1 MAYGW
6 ISIHRKIQQSDIWL
20 DKEPFDKRSAW
31 IDLIMMANHEDKQI
45 LFNGKFIEV
54 KRGEKITSLKQ
65 LSERWRWSTGK
76 VKRFLNLL
84 ESGSMIELKTKRR
97 YTSYKVVNY
106 NVYQNEDIDKR
117 NEVET
122 KTKRRRNEDET
133 KTERS
138 RNEDETKTETN
149 NNINNELI
157 MNNNTTGVVPPPEEM
172 DLDNPKLAELIKL
185 YQDCGFGLISPYSA
199 KVLSDYMN
207 MYSFQWVKEAIQIAE
222 QNNIRTL
229 AYINGILKKKKAGT
243 NKPRNNNFKKKETYY
258 RPKQDDELSEESRNL
273 NNKVISNFMEK
284 TKKEEVNTNAIAMQ
298 RMQEEFKK
306 MREKIT

>member
-31 IDLIMMANHEDKQI
+31 IDLIMMANHEDRQV
-45 LFNGKFIEV
+45 LFDGKFIEV
-54 KRGEKITSLKQ
+54 KRGEKITSLRM
-65 LSERWRWSTGK
+65 LSEKWKWSRNK
-76 VKRFLNLL
+76 VKRFLKLL
-84 ESGSMIELKTKRR
+84 ESGSMIELKIDHQKTT
-97 YTSYKVVNY
+97 YNIVNY
-106 NVYQNEDIDKR
+106 NVYQNEDLSKR
-117 NEVET
+117 PQKDHK
-122 KTKRRRNEDET
+122 KTADGPQT
-133 KTERS
+133 
-138 RNEDETKTETN
+138 DTN
-149 NNINNELI
+149 NNVNNVNNINNNNGGAQSEL
-157 MNNNTTGVVPPPEEM
+157 N
-172 DLDNPKLAELIKL
+172 LDDPKLAELIKM

-199 KVLSDYMN
+199 NMLRDYME

-243 NKPRNNNFKKKETYY
+243 NKPRNNYGKKQTYY
-258 RPKQDDELSEESRNL
+258 RPKQNDELSEESRNL
-273 NNKVISNFMEK
+273 NNKIISNFMEK

-306 MREKIT
+306 MRENNEKI

>member
-122 KTKRRRNEDET
+122 KTKRSRNEVET
-133 KTERS
+133 KT
-138 RNEDETKTETN
+138 KTN

-199 KVLSDYMN
+199 KVLSDYMD
-207 MYSFQWVKEAIQIAE
+207 MYSFPWVKEAIQIAE

-229 AYINGILKKKKAGT
+229 AYVNGILKKKKAGT
-243 NKPRNNNFKKKETYY
+243 NKPRNTFKKKETYY

-273 NNKVISNFMEK
+273 NNRVLNSFIEK
-284 TKKEEVNTNAIAMQ
+284 MKKEDAKNGETKQV
-298 RMQEEFKK
+298 
-306 MREKIT
+306 

>member
-65 LSERWRWSTGK
+65 LSDRWRWSTGK

-117 NEVET
+117 NENET
-122 KTKRRRNEDET
+122 KTKR
-133 KTERS
+133 K

-172 DLDNPKLAELIKL
+172 DLDNPKLADLIKL
-185 YQDCGFGLISPYSA
+185 YQDCGFGLITPYSA
-199 KVLSDYMN
+199 NMLRDYMN
-207 MYSFQWVKEAIQIAE
+207 EYSYEWVKEAIEISE
-222 QNNIRTL
+222 QNGVRTL
-229 AYINGILKKKKAGT
+229 AYIRGVLNKKKAGT
-243 NKPRNNNFKKKETYY
+243 NKPKNNYGKKQTYY
-258 RPKQDDELSEESRNL
+258 RPKQGGEISEESRNL
-273 NNKVISNFMEK
+273 NNKIISNFMEK

-306 MREKIT
+306 MRENNEKI

>member
-45 LFNGKFIEV
+45 LFNGKFMEV

-65 LSERWRWSTGK
+65 LSDRWRWSRSK
-76 VKRFLNLL
+76 VRRFLNLL
-84 ESGSMIELKTKRR
+84 ESGSMIELKTKQR

-117 NEVET
+117 NKVETKSKRSRNEVET
-122 KTKRRRNEDET
+122 KTN
-133 KTERS
+133 
-138 RNEDETKTETN
+138 TN

-185 YQDCGFGLISPYSA
+185 YQDCGFGLITPYSA
-199 KVLSDYMN
+199 NMLRDYMN
-207 MYSFQWVKEAIQIAE
+207 EYSYEWVKEAIEIAE
-222 QNNIRTL
+222 QNGVRTL
-229 AYINGILKKKKAGT
+229 AYIRGVLNKKKTGVD
-243 NKPRNNNFKKKETYY
+243 KPRNNFNKKQTYY
-258 RPKQDDELSEESRNL
+258 RPKQ
-273 NNKVISNFMEK
+273 
-284 TKKEEVNTNAIAMQ
+284 EEVKQNNQFNSFTKMQ
-298 RMQEEFKK
+298 DEFKK
-306 MREKIT
+306 MRETNAKLQ

>member
-65 LSERWRWSTGK
+65 LSDRWRWSTGK

-106 NVYQNEDIDKR
+106 NIYQNEDIDKR

-122 KTKRRRNEDET
+122 KSK
-133 KTERS
+133 RS

-157 MNNNTTGVVPPPEEM
+157 MNNNTTGVVPSPEEM
-172 DLDNPKLAELIKL
+172 DLDNPKLAKLIKL
-185 YQDCGFGLISPYSA
+185 YQDCGFGLITPYSA
-199 KVLSDYMN
+199 NMLRDYMN
-207 MYSFQWVKEAIQIAE
+207 EYSYEWVKEAIEIAE
-222 QNNIRTL
+222 QNGVRTL
-229 AYINGILKKKKAGT
+229 AYIRGVLNKKKTGVD
-243 NKPRNNNFKKKETYY
+243 KPRSFNKKQTYY
-258 RPKQDDELSEESRNL
+258 RPKQDDELSKKSRNL
-273 NNKVISNFMEK
+273 NNKIISNFIEK
-284 TKKEEVNTNAIAMQ
+284 MKKEEVINGETKQ
-298 RMQEEFKK
+298 V
-306 MREKIT
+306 

>member
-31 IDLIMMANHEDKQI
+31 IDLIMMANHEDRQVM
-45 LFNGKFIEV
+45 FNGKFIEV

-65 LSERWRWSTGK
+65 LSERWRWSRSK

-84 ESGSMIELKTKRR
+84 ESGSMIELKTKQR

-106 NVYQNEDIDKR
+106 NVYQNEDISKR

-122 KTKRRRNEDET
+122 NLKQSRDEGET
-133 KTERS
+133 KA
-138 RNEDETKTETN
+138 NTN
-149 NNINNELI
+149 NNINNYNNV
-157 MNNNTTGVVPPPEEM
+157 NNNNGVDQSELN
-172 DLDNPKLAELIKL
+172 LDDPKLAELIKL
-185 YQDCGFGLISPYSA
+185 YENCGFGLISPYSA
-199 KVLSDYMN
+199 NMLRDYME
-207 MYSFQWVKEAIQIAE
+207 MYSFEWVKEAIQIAE

-243 NKPRNNNFKKKETYY
+243 NKTRNNFKKKETYY
-258 RPKQDDELSEESRNL
+258 RPKEDDELSEESRNL
-273 NNKVISNFMEK
+273 NNKVLNSFIEK
-284 TKKEEVNTNAIAMQ
+284 MKREDAKNGETKQV
-298 RMQEEFKK
+298 
-306 MREKIT
+306 

>member
-65 LSERWRWSTGK
+65 LSDRWRWSRSK

-84 ESGSMIELKTKRR
+84 ESGSMIELKTKQR

-106 NVYQNEDIDKR
+106 NVYQNEDINKR

-122 KTKRRRNEDET
+122 NLKQSRDEGET
-133 KTERS
+133 KA
-138 RNEDETKTETN
+138 NTN
-149 NNINNELI
+149 NNINNYNNV
-157 MNNNTTGVVPPPEEM
+157 NNNNGVDQSELN
-172 DLDNPKLAELIKL
+172 LDDPKLAELIKL
-185 YQDCGFGLISPYSA
+185 YEDCGFGLISPYSA
-199 KVLSDYMN
+199 NMLRDYME

-243 NKPRNNNFKKKETYY
+243 NKPRNNYGKKQTYY

-273 NNKVISNFMEK
+273 NNKILNSFIEK
-284 TKKEEVNTNAIAMQ
+284 MKREDAKNGETKQV
-298 RMQEEFKK
+298 
-306 MREKIT
+306 

>member
-31 IDLIMMANHEDKQI
+31 IDLIMMANHEDRQVM
-45 LFNGKFIEV
+45 FNGKFIEV

-65 LSERWRWSTGK
+65 LSERWRWSRSK

-84 ESGSMIELKTKRR
+84 ESGSMIELKTKQR

-106 NVYQNEDIDKR
+106 NVYQNEDISKR

-122 KTKRRRNEDET
+122 NLKQSRDEGET
-133 KTERS
+133 KA
-138 RNEDETKTETN
+138 NTN
-149 NNINNELI
+149 NNINNYNNV
-157 MNNNTTGVVPPPEEM
+157 NNNNGVDQSELN
-172 DLDNPKLAELIKL
+172 LDDPKLAELIKL

-207 MYSFQWVKEAIQIAE
+207 AYSFPWVKEAIQIAE

-243 NKPRNNNFKKKETYY
+243 DKPRNNNFKKKETYY
-258 RPKQDDELSEESRNL
+258 RPKQ
-273 NNKVISNFMEK
+273 
-284 TKKEEVNTNAIAMQ
+284 EEVKQNNQFNSFAK
-298 RMQEEFKK
+298 MQEEFKK
-306 MREKIT
+306 MRENNGKI

>member
-65 LSERWRWSTGK
+65 LSDRWKWSRSK

-84 ESGSMIELKTKRR
+84 ESGSMIELKTKQR

-106 NVYQNEDIDKR
+106 NVYQNEDISKR

-122 KTKRRRNEDET
+122 NLKQSRDEGET
-133 KTERS
+133 KA
-138 RNEDETKTETN
+138 NTN
-149 NNINNELI
+149 NNINNYNNV
-157 MNNNTTGVVPPPEEM
+157 NNNGVGQSELN
-172 DLDNPKLAELIKL
+172 LDDPKLADLIKL

-199 KVLSDYMN
+199 KVLSDYMD

-229 AYINGILKKKKAGT
+229 AYVNGILKKKKAGT
-243 NKPRNNNFKKKETYY
+243 DKPRNNNFKKKETYY
-258 RPKQDDELSEESRNL
+258 RPKRDDELSEESRNL
-273 NNKVISNFMEK
+273 NNKVLNSFIEK
-284 TKKEEVNTNAIAMQ
+284 MKREDAKNGETKQV
-298 RMQEEFKK
+298 
-306 MREKIT
+306 

>member
-31 IDLIMMANHEDKQI
+31 IDLIMMANHEDRQVM
-45 LFNGKFIEV
+45 FNGKFIEV

-65 LSERWRWSTGK
+65 LSERWRWSRSK

-84 ESGSMIELKTKRR
+84 ESGSMIELKTKQR

-106 NVYQNEDIDKR
+106 NVYQNGDISKR
-117 NEVET
+117 NEGETNLKQSRDEGET
-122 KTKRRRNEDET
+122 KAN
-133 KTERS
+133 
-138 RNEDETKTETN
+138 TN
-149 NNINNELI
+149 NNINNYNNV
-157 MNNNTTGVVPPPEEM
+157 NNNNGVDQSELN
-172 DLDNPKLAELIKL
+172 LDDPKLAELIKL
-185 YQDCGFGLISPYSA
+185 YENCGFGLISPYSA
-199 KVLSDYMN
+199 NMLRDYME
-207 MYSFQWVKEAIQIAE
+207 MYSFEWVKEAIQIAE

-243 NKPRNNNFKKKETYY
+243 NKPRNNYGKKQTYY

-273 NNKVISNFMEK
+273 NNKILNSFIEK
-284 TKKEEVNTNAIAMQ
+284 MKREDAKNGETKQV
-298 RMQEEFKK
+298 
-306 MREKIT
+306 

>member
-31 IDLIMMANHEDKQI
+31 IDLIMMANHEDRQVM
-45 LFNGKFIEV
+45 FNGKFIEV

-65 LSERWRWSTGK
+65 LSERWRWSRSK

-84 ESGSMIELKTKRR
+84 ESGSMIELKTKQR

-106 NVYQNEDIDKR
+106 NVYQNEDISKR

-122 KTKRRRNEDET
+122 NLKQSRDEGET
-133 KTERS
+133 KA
-138 RNEDETKTETN
+138 NTN
-149 NNINNELI
+149 NNINNYNNV
-157 MNNNTTGVVPPPEEM
+157 NNNNGVDQSELN
-172 DLDNPKLAELIKL
+172 LDDPKLAELIKL
-185 YQDCGFGLISPYSA
+185 YENCGFGLISPYSA
-199 KVLSDYMN
+199 NMLRDYME
-207 MYSFQWVKEAIQIAE
+207 MYSFEWVKEAIQIAE

-243 NKPRNNNFKKKETYY
+243 DKPRNNNFKKKETYY
-258 RPKQDDELSEESRNL
+258 RPKQ
-273 NNKVISNFMEK
+273 
-284 TKKEEVNTNAIAMQ
+284 EEVKQNNQFNSFAK
-298 RMQEEFKK
+298 MQEEFKK
-306 MREKIT
+306 MRENNGKI

>member
-31 IDLIMMANHEDKQI
+31 IDLIMMANHEDRQVM
-45 LFNGKFIEV
+45 FNGKFIEV

-65 LSERWRWSTGK
+65 LSERWRWSRSK

-84 ESGSMIELKTKRR
+84 ESGSMIELKTKQR

-106 NVYQNEDIDKR
+106 NVYQNEDISKR

-122 KTKRRRNEDET
+122 NLKQSRDEGET
-133 KTERS
+133 KA
-138 RNEDETKTETN
+138 NTN
-149 NNINNELI
+149 NNINNYNNV
-157 MNNNTTGVVPPPEEM
+157 NNNNGVDQSELN
-172 DLDNPKLAELIKL
+172 LDDPKLAELIKL
-185 YQDCGFGLISPYSA
+185 YENCGFGLISPYSA
-199 KVLSDYMN
+199 NMLRDYME
-207 MYSFQWVKEAIQIAE
+207 MYSFEWVKEAIQIAE

-229 AYINGILKKKKAGT
+229 AYVNGILKKKKAGT
-243 NKPRNNNFKKKETYY
+243 NKPRNNYGKKQTYY

-273 NNKVISNFMEK
+273 NNKILNSFIEK
-284 TKKEEVNTNAIAMQ
+284 MKREDAKNGETKQV
-298 RMQEEFKK
+298 
-306 MREKIT
+306 